1 MSHHRAIVIDGI
13 RMGHLVITNDGQV
26 LSIVIVQPW
35 GQAEV
40 FSSAYP
46 EINVDEELGEDSE

>member
-26 LSIVIVQPW
+26 LAIVIVQPW
-35 GQAEV
+35 GEVEV

-46 EINVDEELGEDSE
+46 EINKMNGLGE